1 MSSLRLHT
9 REGAS
14 GGTTQ
19 QGVQTV
25 VAHSQLASAR
35 CQIVSQLQS
44 EKQRQSMMSWT
55 MQDDD
60 GDIIHSSQCLR
71 ATEATSES
79 VWANRVQCISDG
91 ASGGSV
97 YTRLVA
103 AMNPYP
109 SQVAQQRDCRLP
121 FADLG

>member
-1 MSSLRLHT
+1 MSA
-9 REGAS
+9 G
-14 GGTTQ
+14 
-19 QGVQTV
+19 
-25 VAHSQLASAR
+25 
-35 CQIVSQLQS
+35 
-44 EKQRQSMMSWT
+44 
-55 MQDDD
+55 
-60 GDIIHSSQCLR
+60 
-71 ATEATSES
+71 TEATLATSTSES

-121 FADLG
+121 FVDLVYVYYIDDYHHY